1 MLCNSSFFFISFISL
16 CFWLATQHKA
26 TQHNTAQH
34 STAHDEKNSNNINS
48 KNKMHVLDIVWHLHC
63 TLHTHKHTSS
73 WTHLEKKKYF
83 LQLCIMQISGT
94 VDTEETHIIS
104 HKTTQKPPTFLWTAT
119 RSRHRK
125 RFMHNMYSPLK
136 EYRIILKCCVAF
148 EISAN
153 AEKNATTTTASSVW
167 IVTIVARARFNKI
180 FWQGDLLKS
189 IIRVWFQ

>member
-1 MLCNSSFFFISFISL
+1 MAKYLKFKYIFIGLFNLVVSIMFMISHRCCYNCFCCAFTHTHTHMQTNLKMLTILSMLCNSSFFFISFISL

-83 LQLCIMQISGT
+83 LQLCIMQIS
-94 VDTEETHIIS
+94 
-104 HKTTQKPPTFLWTAT
+104 
-119 RSRHRK
+119 RHRG
-125 RFMHNMYSPLK
+125 
-136 EYRIILKCCVAF
+136 
-148 EISAN
+148 N
-153 AEKNATTTTASSVW
+153 AHHIAQNDTKATYLFVNSHTKPASQA
-167 IVTIVARARFNKI
+167 IYA
-180 FWQGDLLKS
+180 
-189 IIRVWFQ
+189 